1 MKAVVGHRDAV
12 SQLRRGI
19 QLDTLSHAYLIT
31 GPRAVGRRTLA
42 LELARGVNC
51 ERPRSERPCGACRA
65 CRLIGR
71 NAHPDVRV
79 IRRAPERKG
88 ILLRAPS
95 GAPVRDY
102 ADNVEWI
109 QSDAQLRPADGR
121 RKVYL
126 VLNAEELLPEA
137 ANRLL
142 KSIEEPTPYTHFIL
156 TASDRAA
163 VLPTIAS
170 RCQELRLL
178 RVARSEIADALTAR
192 FEMDDARAL
201 ELAALADGAPG
212 WALAAAADPGLVE
225 VRKSDARDL
234 RDALGADRLGRL
246 AYSRALSERWS
257 SGPDTVRAT
266 LRAWMA
272 WWHDLLLV
280 QAGLADKAA
289 YTVGGDDLGL
299 ETAANRLRPDEARGA
314 LGRVQGTLADLDANV
329 NARLALDLL
338 LLRLPHLSTR

>member
-1 MKAVVGHRDAV
+1 M

-19 QLDTLSHAYLIT
+19 EQDTLSHAYLVT

-42 LELARGVNC
+42 LELARGLNC
-51 ERPRSERPCGACRA
+51 ERPKSERPCGACRA

-142 KSIEEPTPYTHFIL
+142 KSIEEPTRYTHFIL

-163 VLPTIAS
+163 VLPTVAS

-178 RVARSEIADALTAR
+178 RVPRGEIAEALQER
-192 FEMDDARAL
+192 YKIDKQRAF

-212 WALAAAADPGLVE
+212 WALAAAADPSLVE

-234 RDALGADRLGRL
+234 RDALSGDRIERL
-246 AYSRALSERWS
+246 VYSRALSNRWS
-257 SGPDTVRAT
+257 TGPDTVRAT

-272 WWHDLLLV
+272 WWRDVLLV
-280 QAGLADKAA
+280 QSGLARSTAF
-289 YTVGGDDLGL
+289 TTGGDDLGL
-299 ETAANRLRPDEARGA
+299 EFAAHRLPPQEAWEA
-314 LGRVQGTLADLDANV
+314 LGSVQRTLADLDANV

-338 LLRLPHLSTR
+338 LLRLPHTRPL